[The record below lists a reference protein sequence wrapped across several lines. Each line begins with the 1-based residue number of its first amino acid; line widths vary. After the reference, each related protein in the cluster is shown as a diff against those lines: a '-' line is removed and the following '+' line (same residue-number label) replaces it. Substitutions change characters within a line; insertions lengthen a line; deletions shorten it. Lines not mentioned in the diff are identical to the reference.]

1 MGLLNR
7 MVCYDRF
14 FAISLMGERNALD
27 ILQTTGSVALMSE
40 TEKLLASIK
49 FPNEGILRLSEEE
62 LLEELMGIWKKL
74 N

>member
-1 MGLLNR
+1 
-7 MVCYDRF
+7 
-14 FAISLMGERNALD
+14 
-27 ILQTTGSVALMSE
+27 MSE

-62 LLEELMGIWKKL
+62 LLEEFMGILKRL